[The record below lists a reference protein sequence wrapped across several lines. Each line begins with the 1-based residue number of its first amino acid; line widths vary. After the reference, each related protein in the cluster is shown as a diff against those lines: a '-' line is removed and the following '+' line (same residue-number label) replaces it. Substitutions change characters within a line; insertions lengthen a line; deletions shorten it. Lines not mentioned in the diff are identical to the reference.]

1 MTPQIIISKV
11 DYYNNQKKLVG
22 AKFKLTEMVPEGEEL
37 KETTTNYEGTTDDNG
52 SLTFG
57 TDQILHSNTVYQI
70 LETKAPEGYVRDNAP
85 HYVLIAQMV
94 GDKYPDYSDL
104 VKQGVKIHYATPQ
117 YTYTA
122 SNHKGEI
129 VVHKAFQNADGT
141 PLEKPRNGTY
151 HFGLFTD
158 EAGTNRVK
166 ETQAVFAYGN
176 QTVEAKFTDVTLDTH
191 YYVYELNDRG
201 QPILG
206 NGTKATVSGIPF
218 VVSYTENSVMVT
230 AKNPSGAVT
239 VTNRIN
245 YAELPQT
252 GGGGISA
259 FRTLGTALVLCAAG
273 AMMVRWCRMAQYM
286 TNGKKSQTRGRRRGR
301 YEK

>member
-22 AKFKLTEMVPEGEEL
+22 AKFKLTEMVPEGGEL

-104 VKQGVKIHYATPQ
+104 VKLGVKIHYATPQ

-122 SNHKGEI
+122 PNRKGEI
-129 VVHKAFQNADGT
+129 EVNKAFQNADGS
-141 PLEKPRNGTY
+141 PMGNRNGTY
-151 HFGLFTD
+151 RFGLF
-158 EAGTNRVK
+158 EEPNGEMLQ
-166 ETQAVFAYGN
+166 ETSAVFAFGE
-176 QTVEAKFTDVTLDTH
+176 QTKSAKFTNVDLEKT
-191 YYVYELNDRG
+191 YYVYELDDQGN
-201 QPILG
+201 PIQDG
-206 NGTKATVSGIPF
+206 AATVSGIPF
-218 VVSYTENSVMVT
+218 VVSYTGNSVTVT
-230 AKNPSGAVT
+230 EENHSKTVT

-252 GGGGISA
+252 GGGGISV

-273 AMMVRWCRMAQYM
+273 AMLVRWCRMAQYM